1 MKKTYKKSAVKVI
14 NAVVVCGTCCTANT
28 YKTQ

>member
-14 NAVVVCGTCCTANT
+14 NAVAVCGTCCTTNT

>member
-14 NAVVVCGTCCTANT
+14 SAVVMCGTCCTANT